1 MGSLSK
7 SRLLRLSAA
16 LAAGLALQ
24 PAIAQTVSNT
34 GTGSA
39 VVVPYYTVNDGW
51 RSLLTI
57 TNTTGNSLNVKV
69 RFHESR
75 NSRDVLDFN
84 IGLSP
89 RDVWTGFLAEES
101 VNGLPTMVL
110 RTQDVS
116 CVSPLALHPTLGNG
130 NLPASIVG
138 YSDFGTGQDQT
149 FRDHDATN
157 GSRQRAFEGYVVI
170 LVMGETIG
178 AGDNTAAN
186 AVQNDSTA
194 TTPINTLPVTISNG
208 RVTRGTSAAKAKHI
222 NGVPRDCIGWDEDN
236 RATASGLN
244 PLFVNQVRGTTAINL
259 PGDRGSGSPCAR
271 LGTVDASCTSVG
283 GSNTGYGPVTA
294 ASANALKVQASLRK
308 GDSGYAAATEPL
320 HIAGWGVSAD
330 PANPSTG
337 LVTAQQFP
345 YFFEPT
351 LASTQGLWTTT
362 GLPALEGLISSA
374 AVVNDWVNNPNP
386 DPTLPS
392 ALSEWVLT
400 FPTKHF
406 HADEDYDNIQAACS
420 RYRNTQV
427 TPATGGRDTGVQ
439 NDNLTAPGAF
449 FTGFSTTVHP
459 TRPREVVLS
468 PGGTAVTDVTTCALA
483 PFSETFQAAG
493 NGQSFIEYSLTVYD
507 REERSA
513 AVQTGGTTQSP
524 NPPAVTSPASLFYE
538 ANTLRIA
545 RNPANVAGVLSSPL
559 IALGDASALAG
570 NQNFG
575 WARVGFTSAPLPVT
589 GFMMRVR
596 QFAGGSP
603 NQNDADAVPH
613 ARIVP

>member
-7 SRLLRLSAA
+7 SRMLRLSAA

-24 PAIAQTVSNT
+24 PAMAQTVSNT

-39 VVVPYYTVNDGW
+39 AVVPYYTVNDGW
-51 RSLLTI
+51 RTLLTI
-57 TNTTGNSLNVKV
+57 TNTTGNSLDVKV

-110 RTQDVS
+110 RTQDNS
-116 CVSPLALHPTLGNG
+116 CVSPLALHPTLGSG
-130 NLPASIVG
+130 NLPASIIG
-138 YSDFGTGQDQT
+138 YSDFGTQPDQT

-157 GSRQRAFEGYVVI
+157 GNRQRSFEGYVVI

-178 AGDNTAAN
+178 AGDGTAAN
-186 AVQNDSTA
+186 SVQNDSTA
-194 TTPINTLPVTISNG
+194 TTPITTLPVTISSG

-222 NGVPRDCIGWDEDN
+222 NGVPRDCTGWDEDH

-244 PLFVNQVRGTTAINL
+244 PLFVNQVRGSGAIDL

-271 LGTVDASCTSVG
+271 LGTVDGSCTSTTG
-283 GSNTGYGPVTA
+283 GDTGYGPVTT
-294 ASANALKVQASLRK
+294 ASANALKVQATLRK

-320 HIAGWGVSAD
+320 HIAGWGVSAT
-330 PANPSTG
+330 PADPSTG

-362 GLPALEGLISSA
+362 GLPTLEGLISSN
-374 AVVNDWVNNPNP
+374 AVINDWVNNPNP
-386 DPTLPS
+386 DPSLPS

-420 RYRNTQV
+420 RYRNTEV
-427 TPATGGRDTGVQ
+427 TPATGGDDTGVE
-439 NDNLTAPGAF
+439 NANLTAPGASF
-449 FTGFSTTVHP
+449 SGFSTSFHP
-459 TRPREVVLS
+459 TRPREVVQP
-468 PGGTAVTDVTTCALA
+468 PGGAAATDVTTCLLA
-483 PFSETFQAAG
+483 PFSETFQATG
-493 NGQSFIEYSLTVYD
+493 NGQSFIEYQLTVYD
-507 REERSA
+507 REERA
-513 AVQTGGTTQSP
+513 AAIQTGGTTQSP
-524 NPPAVTSPASLFYE
+524 NPPSETSPASLFYE
-538 ANTLRIA
+538 ANVLRIG
-545 RNPANVAGVLSSPL
+545 RNPGAIPSVLNSPL
-559 IALGDASALAG
+559 TALGDASGLTG
-570 NQNFG
+570 TQNFG
-575 WARVGFTSAPLPVT
+575 WARVSFAASPLPVT

-596 QFAGGSP
+596 QFAGGTP
-603 NQNDADAVPH
+603 DQNDADAIPH
-613 ARIVP
+613 GRIVP